1 VDSDDWPGLLLLVVA
16 LALLVLVTAAEVAV
30 VSSHRARARLLAD
43 KGAFHSSFGE
53 GLAGYLREN
62 REVYSTLALARSL
75 ALIGST
81 AIVVYLV
88 LREAGLNWATLSVTV
103 LVTLA
108 GLALIQAVLRLVVSA
123 DPQRWAAYLWPFV
136 AVVRILLR
144 PLATLLDLPARLL
157 LRGPRRGGGQATDDA
172 EELLGLAEMKNGAGT
187 MDAEEREMIRGIMAL
202 EETTA
207 REIMVPRTDIVAVAS
222 DASFDE
228 LARLIVEQGYSRI
241 PVYENTIDNVIGV
254 VHAREVLGALA
265 NRAKPVDVK
274 SLARPAYFVPESK
287 RVDELL
293 AEMRRNKLSI
303 AIVVD
308 EYGGTA
314 GLVTV
319 EDMLEEIVGEIVDE
333 FDRDEE
339 SIHRISDNEAILDAR
354 VGIDE
359 LEELFGV
366 KVEEGDFDSVGGF
379 ILSHLGKMPTAG
391 EEVRVDGLVVR
402 ILAVSGRRI
411 KRVRVIKEE
420 TPLPGNGGNG
430 RST

>member
-16 LALLVLVTAAEVAV
+16 LALLVVVTAAEVAV
-30 VSSHRARARLLAD
+30 VSSHRARARLLTER
-43 KGAFHSSFGE
+43 G
-53 GLAGYLREN
+53 GLADYVREN
-62 REVYSTLALARSL
+62 REIYSTLALARSL
-75 ALIGST
+75 ALVGST

-88 LREAGLNWATLSVTV
+88 LRESGLNWATLSVTFV
-103 LVTLA
+103 STVA

-144 PLATLLDLPARLL
+144 PPTALLDLPARLL
-157 LRGPRRGGGQATDDA
+157 VREGEGRPADDA
-172 EELLGLAEMKNGAGT
+172 EELLDLAEMKNGAGT

-202 EETTA
+202 EDTTA

-222 DASFDE
+222 DVSFDE

-265 NRAKPVDVK
+265 NSAKPVDVR

-354 VGIDE
+354 VAIDE

-379 ILSHLGKMPTAG
+379 ILSHLGKMPSAG

-411 KRVRVIKEE
+411 KRVRVIREE
-420 TPLPGNGGNG
+420 QPPSSNGGNG

>member
-1 VDSDDWPGLLLLVVA
+1 MDSDDWPGLLLLVVT
-16 LALLVLVTAAEVAV
+16 LALLVLVTAADAAVA
-30 VSSHRARARLLAD
+30 SSHRARPRLLAE
-43 KGAFHSSFGE
+43 KGPFRSES
-53 GLAGYLREN
+53 LAGYLRET
-62 REVYSTLALARSL
+62 REVYTTLALARSL
-75 ALIGST
+75 AIIGST

-88 LREAGLNWATLSVTV
+88 LRETGHNWAALTVTFV
-103 LVTLA
+103 VTLA
-108 GLALIQAVLRLVVSA
+108 GLALIQALPRLIVSA
-123 DPQRWAAYLWPFV
+123 NPQSWAARLWPFV
-136 AVVRILLR
+136 AVIRIALR
-144 PLATLLDLPARLL
+144 LPVALLDLPARLL
-157 LRGPRRGGGQATDDA
+157 LRGPRWDAQEATDDA
-172 EELLGLAEMKNGAGT
+172 EELLRLAEMKNGTGT

-207 REIMVPRTDIVAVAS
+207 REIMVPRTDIVAVPS

-228 LARLIVEQGYSRI
+228 VAHIIVEQGYSRI
-241 PVYENTIDNVIGV
+241 PVFEDTMDNVIGV
-254 VHAREVLGALA
+254 VHAREVLGFLA
-265 NRAKPVDVK
+265 NGARPPDLK

-319 EDMLEEIVGEIVDE
+319 EDLLEEIVGEIADE

-339 SIHRISDNEAILDAR
+339 SIHRISDREAILDAR
-354 VGIDE
+354 VSIDE

-379 ILSHLGKMPTAG
+379 ILSHLGKMPTTG

-420 TPLPGNGGNG
+420 PPPATNGG
-430 RST
+430 

>member
-1 VDSDDWPGLLLLVVA
+1 MGSDDWPGLLLLVGA
-16 LALLVLVTAAEVAV
+16 LALLVVVTAAEVAV
-30 VSSHRARARLLAD
+30 VSSHRARSRLLGE
-43 KGAFHSSFGE
+43 KGAQSSALG

-62 REVYSTLALARSL
+62 REVFTTLALARSL
-75 ALIGST
+75 ALVGST

-88 LREAGLNWATLSVTV
+88 LREAGLNWATLSVTC
-103 LVTLA
+103 LIALA
-108 GLALIQAVLRLVVSA
+108 GLALMQAVLRLVVSA
-123 DPQRWAAYLWPFV
+123 DPQRWAVYLWPFV

-144 PLATLLDLPARLL
+144 PLAVALDLPARLL
-157 LRGPRRGGGQATDDA
+157 LKALRGGGKQPADDA

-241 PVYENTIDNVIGV
+241 PVYEDTIDNVIGV
-254 VHAREVLGALA
+254 VHAREILGALA
-265 NRAKPVDVK
+265 NGAKPADVR

-354 VGIDE
+354 VGVDE
-359 LEELFGV
+359 LEELFAV

-402 ILAVSGRRI
+402 ILSVSGRRI

-420 TPLPGNGGNG
+420 PPPSGNGGNG
-430 RST
+430 RGT

>member
-1 VDSDDWPGLLLLVVA
+1 VDSDDWPGLLLLAAA
-16 LALLVLVTAAEVAV
+16 LVLLALVTAAEVAV
-30 VSSHRARARLLAD
+30 ASSHRVRPSARGGPGE
-43 KGAFHSSFGE
+43 KGPFRSSFGE
-53 GLAGYLREN
+53 GLADYLRES
-62 REVYSTLALARSL
+62 REVFTTLALARSL
-75 ALIGST
+75 ALVGST

-88 LREAGLNWATLSVTV
+88 LREAGINWSTLAVTFA
-103 LVTLA
+103 VTLA
-108 GLALIQAVLRLVVSA
+108 GLALIQTVPRIVVSA
-123 DPQRWAAYLWPFV
+123 SPQRWATRLWPVV
-136 AVVRILLR
+136 AVVRFVLR
-144 PLATLLDLPARLL
+144 PAAMLLDLPAVLL
-157 LRGPRRGGGQATDDA
+157 LRGSRARAEEPTNDT
-172 EELLGLAEMKNGAGT
+172 EELLSLAEMKNGSGT
-187 MDAEEREMIRGIMAL
+187 MDAEEREMIRGVMAL
-202 EETTA
+202 EETTT

-228 LARLIVEQGYSRI
+228 VARLIVEQGYSRI
-241 PVYENTIDNVIGV
+241 PVFENTIDNIIGV
-254 VHAREVLGALA
+254 VHAREVLGHLT
-265 NRAKPVDVK
+265 NGGRRPDVK

-293 AEMRRNKLSI
+293 TEMRRNKLSI

-319 EDMLEEIVGEIVDE
+319 EDLLEEIVGEIADE

-339 SIHRISDNEAILDAR
+339 SIHRISDNEAILDAS

-379 ILSHLGKMPTAG
+379 ILSHLGKMPTTG

-402 ILAVSGRRI
+402 ILSVSGRRI

-420 TPLPGNGGNG
+420 PPPANGGNG
-430 RST
+430 A

>member
-1 VDSDDWPGLLLLVVA
+1 MDSDSWPGLLLLAVA
-16 LALLVLVTAAEVAV
+16 LVLLALVTAAEVAV
-30 VSSHRARARLLAD
+30 ASGHRARPRLLAE
-43 KGAFHSSFGE
+43 KGPFRSSASA
-53 GLAGYLREN
+53 GLAAYLRES
-62 REVYSTLALARSL
+62 REVYSTLALARNL

-88 LREAGLNWATLSVTV
+88 LREAGLNWATLAVTF
-103 LVTLA
+103 LVTLG
-108 GLALIQAVLRLVVSA
+108 GLVLVQAVLRLVVA
-123 DPQRWAAYLWPFV
+123 ANPQRWATYLGPFV
-136 AVVRILLR
+136 AVIRTLLR
-144 PLATLLDLPARLL
+144 LPVAVLDLPARLL
-157 LRGPRRGGGQATDDA
+157 VRGQRLEGGAREPPDDA
-172 EELLGLAEMKNGAGT
+172 EELLRLAEMKEGAGV

-222 DASFDE
+222 DASFE
-228 LARLIVEQGYSRI
+228 EVAHIIVEQGYSRI
-241 PVYENTIDNVIGV
+241 PVFEDTIDNVIGV
-254 VHAREVLGALA
+254 VYAREVLGFLA
-265 NRAKPVDVK
+265 NGARPADLK

-319 EDMLEEIVGEIVDE
+319 EDLLEEIVGEIADE
-333 FDRDEE
+333 FDREE
-339 SIHRISDNEAILDAR
+339 ETIHRISDSEAILDAR
-354 VGIDE
+354 VSIDD

-402 ILAVSGRRI
+402 ILSVSGRRI

-420 TPLPGNGGNG
+420 PPPGNGNG
-430 RST
+430 PK

>member
-1 VDSDDWPGLLLLVVA
+1 VDSDDWPGLLLLAAA
-16 LALLVLVTAAEVAV
+16 LVLLALVTAAEAAVA
-30 VSSHRARARLLAD
+30 SSHRARPRLLAE
-43 KGAFHSSFGE
+43 KGSFHSQS
-53 GLAGYLREN
+53 LAGYLRES
-62 REVYSTLALARSL
+62 REVYASLALARSL
-75 ALIGST
+75 TLVGST

-88 LREAGLNWATLSVTV
+88 LREAGLNWSTLAVTFV
-103 LVTLA
+103 VTLA
-108 GLALIQAVLRLVVSA
+108 GLALIQTVPRIVVSVN
-123 DPQRWAAYLWPFV
+123 PQRWATRLWPVV
-136 AVVRILLR
+136 AVVRFVLR
-144 PLATLLDLPARLL
+144 PAAMLLNLPAGLL
-157 LRGPRRGGGQATDDA
+157 LRGSRSRPEEPTDDT
-172 EELLGLAEMKNGAGT
+172 EELLSLAEMKNGSGT
-187 MDAEEREMIRGIMAL
+187 MDAEERQMIRGVMAL
-202 EETTA
+202 EETTT

-228 LARLIVEQGYSRI
+228 VARLIVEQGYSRI
-241 PVYENTIDNVIGV
+241 PVFENTIDNIIGV
-254 VHAREVLGALA
+254 VYAREVLGHLT
-265 NRAKPVDVK
+265 NGGRRPDVK

-293 AEMRRNKLSI
+293 TEMRRNKLSI

-319 EDMLEEIVGEIVDE
+319 EDLLEEIVGEIADE

-339 SIHRISDNEAILDAR
+339 SIHRISDNEAILDAS

-379 ILSHLGKMPTAG
+379 ILSHLGKMPTTG

-402 ILAVSGRRI
+402 ILSVSGRRI

-420 TPLPGNGGNG
+420 PPDETHNG
-430 RST
+430 

>member
-16 LALLVLVTAAEVAV
+16 LALLVVVTAAEVAV
-30 VSSHRARARLLAD
+30 VSSHRARARLLTER
-43 KGAFHSSFGE
+43 G
-53 GLAGYLREN
+53 GLADYVREN
-62 REVYSTLALARSL
+62 REIYSTLALARSL
-75 ALIGST
+75 ALVGST

-88 LREAGLNWATLSVTV
+88 LRESGLNWATLSVTFV
-103 LVTLA
+103 STVA

-144 PLATLLDLPARLL
+144 PPTALLDLPARLL
-157 LRGPRRGGGQATDDA
+157 VREGEGRPADDA
-172 EELLGLAEMKNGAGT
+172 EELLDLAEMKNGAGT

-202 EETTA
+202 EDTTA

-222 DASFDE
+222 DVSFDE

-265 NRAKPVDVK
+265 NSAKPVDVR

-411 KRVRVIKEE
+411 KRVRVIREE
-420 TPLPGNGGNG
+420 QPPSSNGGNG

>member
-1 VDSDDWPGLLLLVVA
+1 VHSGDWPGLLLLAVA
-16 LALLVLVTAAEVAV
+16 LVLLVLVSAAEAAVA
-30 VSSHRARARLLAD
+30 SSHRARPRLLAG
-43 KGAFHSSFGE
+43 KGPIRSQS
-53 GLAGYLREN
+53 LAGYLRES
-62 REVYSTLALARSL
+62 REVYTTLALARSL

-88 LREAGLNWATLSVTV
+88 LREAGINWATVAVTFV
-103 LVTLA
+103 ATLA
-108 GLALIQAVLRLVVSA
+108 GLALIQVVPRLVVSA
-123 DPQRWAAYLWPFV
+123 NPQRWAVYLGPFV
-136 AVVRILLR
+136 AVIRILLR
-144 PLATLLDLPARLL
+144 PPTALLELPARVLV
-157 LRGPRRGGGQATDDA
+157 RGPQPAAEPADDA
-172 EELLGLAEMKNGAGT
+172 EELLHLAEMKNGAGT
-187 MDAEEREMIRGIMAL
+187 MDAEERAMIRGIMAL

-222 DASFDE
+222 DASFDDVV
-228 LARLIVEQGYSRI
+228 RIIVEQGYSRI
-241 PVYENTIDNVIGV
+241 PVFENTMDNVIGV
-254 VHAREVLGALA
+254 VHAREVLGFLA
-265 NRAKPVDVK
+265 NGGQPPDVK

-319 EDMLEEIVGEIVDE
+319 EDLLEEIVGEITDE

-339 SIHRISDNEAILDAR
+339 SIHRISDNEAILDAS

-402 ILAVSGRRI
+402 ILGVSGRRI

-420 TPLPGNGGNG
+420 PPPAENG
-430 RST
+430 

>member
-1 VDSDDWPGLLLLVVA
+1 MDSDDWPGLLLLAAA
-16 LALLVLVTAAEVAV
+16 LVLLALVTAAEVAV
-30 VSSHRARARLLAD
+30 ASSHRVRPSARGGLAE
-43 KGAFHSSFGE
+43 KGPFRSSASG
-53 GLAGYLREN
+53 GLAGYLRES
-62 REVYSTLALARSL
+62 REAYASLALARSL

-88 LREAGLNWATLSVTV
+88 LREAGHNWAVLTVTFA
-103 LVTLA
+103 VTLA
-108 GLALIQAVLRLVVSA
+108 GLALIQAVPRLVVSA
-123 DPQRWAAYLWPFV
+123 NPQRWAARLWPFV
-136 AVVRILLR
+136 AVVRILFRL
-144 PLATLLDLPARLL
+144 PAALLDLPASAL
-157 LRGPRRGGGQATDDA
+157 LRGSRSGVEEPADDA
-172 EELLGLAEMKNGAGT
+172 EELLSLAEMKNGAGS
-187 MDAEEREMIRGIMAL
+187 MDAEERQMIRGIMGL
-202 EETTA
+202 EETTT
-207 REIMVPRTDIVAVAS
+207 REIMVPRTDIVAVPS

-228 LARLIVEQGYSRI
+228 VARIIVEQGYSRI
-241 PVYENTIDNVIGV
+241 PVFENTIDNIIGV
-254 VHAREVLGALA
+254 VYAREVLGHLTSGG
-265 NRAKPVDVK
+265 RHPDVE

-293 AEMRRNKLSI
+293 TEMRRNKLSI

-319 EDMLEEIVGEIVDE
+319 EDLLEEIVGEIADE

-339 SIHRISDNEAILDAR
+339 TIHRISDNEAILDAS

-379 ILSHLGKMPTAG
+379 ILSHLGKMPTTG
-391 EEVRVDGLVVR
+391 EEVRVNGLVVR
-402 ILAVSGRRI
+402 ILSVSGRRI

-420 TPLPGNGGNG
+420 PPDETHDG
-430 RST
+430 

>member
-1 VDSDDWPGLLLLVVA
+1 MDSDDWPGLLLLAAA
-16 LALLVLVTAAEVAV
+16 LALLTLVTAAEAAVA
-30 VSSHRARARLLAD
+30 SSHRARPRLLAK
-43 KGAFHSSFGE
+43 KGSSASG
-53 GLAGYLREN
+53 GLAGYLREA
-62 REVYSTLALARSL
+62 REVYATLALARSL

-88 LREAGLNWATLSVTV
+88 LREAGHNWATLTVTAV
-103 LVTLA
+103 LTLA
-108 GLALIQAVLRLVVSA
+108 GLALIETLPRLVVSA
-123 DPQRWAAYLWPFV
+123 DPQRWAVYLGPFV
-136 AVVRILLR
+136 AVVRIALRLPAALLE
-144 PLATLLDLPARLL
+144 LPARLL
-157 LRGPRRGGGQATDDA
+157 LRGSRPGAEPADEA
-172 EELLGLAEMKNGAGT
+172 EELLRLAEMKDGAGT
-187 MDAEEREMIRGIMAL
+187 MDAEERQMIRGIMAL

-207 REIMVPRTDIVAVAS
+207 REIMVPRTDIVAVPS
-222 DASFDE
+222 DASFGDV
-228 LARLIVEQGYSRI
+228 ARIIVEQGYSRI
-241 PVYENTIDNVIGV
+241 PVFENTIDNVIGV
-254 VHAREVLGALA
+254 VYAREVLGFLT
-265 NRAKPVDVK
+265 NGGRRPDVK

-293 AEMRRNKLSI
+293 TEMLKNKLSI

-319 EDMLEEIVGEIVDE
+319 EDLLEEIVGEITDE

-354 VGIDE
+354 VSIDE

-420 TPLPGNGGNG
+420 PPPTTNGG
-430 RST
+430 

>member
-1 VDSDDWPGLLLLVVA
+1 VDSDDWPGLLLLAAA
-16 LALLVLVTAAEVAV
+16 LVLLALVTAAEAAVA
-30 VSSHRARARLLAD
+30 SSHRARSNLLTE
-43 KGAFHSSFGE
+43 KGPFRSESV
-53 GLAGYLREN
+53 AGYLREG
-62 REVYSTLALARSL
+62 REVQASLALARNL

-88 LREAGLNWATLSVTV
+88 LREAGHNWATLAVTFV
-103 LVTLA
+103 ITLTGLV
-108 GLALIQAVLRLVVSA
+108 LIQALPRVLVSP
-123 DPQRWAAYLWPFV
+123 DPHRWAARLWPLV
-136 AVVRILLR
+136 AVIRFALR
-144 PLATLLDLPARLL
+144 PSVILLDLSARLL
-157 LRGPRRGGGQATDDA
+157 LRSPSGTEKPEDDA
-172 EELLGLAEMKNGAGT
+172 EDLLSLAEMKNGTGT
-187 MDAEEREMIRGIMAL
+187 MDAEERQMIRGIMAL

-207 REIMVPRTDIVAVAS
+207 REIMVPRTDIVAVPS

-228 LARLIVEQGYSRI
+228 VARIIVEQGYSRI
-241 PVYENTIDNVIGV
+241 PVFENTIDNIIGV
-254 VHAREVLGALA
+254 VYAREVLGHLT
-265 NRAKPVDVK
+265 NGGRRPTVK
-274 SLARPAYFVPESK
+274 SMARPAYFVPESK

-293 AEMRRNKLSI
+293 TEIRRNKLSI

-319 EDMLEEIVGEIVDE
+319 EDLLEEIVGEITDE

-354 VGIDE
+354 VGVDE

-379 ILSHLGKMPTAG
+379 ILSHLGRMPTAG
-391 EEVRVDGLVVR
+391 EEVRVDGLAVR
-402 ILAVSGRRI
+402 ILSVSGRRI

-420 TPLPGNGGNG
+420 PPPAVTNGG
-430 RST
+430 

>member
-1 VDSDDWPGLLLLVVA
+1 
-16 LALLVLVTAAEVAV
+16 
-30 VSSHRARARLLAD
+30 
-43 KGAFHSSFGE
+43 
-53 GLAGYLREN
+53 
-62 REVYSTLALARSL
+62 
-75 ALIGST
+75 
-81 AIVVYLV
+81 V
-88 LREAGLNWATLSVTV
+88 LREAGHNWATLAVTFV
-103 LVTLA
+103 VTLV
-108 GLALIQAVLRLVVSA
+108 GLVLIQAVPRVVVSA
-123 DPQRWAAYLWPFV
+123 NAQRWATYLGPFV
-136 AVVRILLR
+136 AVVRILFR
-144 PLATLLDLPARLL
+144 MPAALLDLPARLV
-157 LRGPRRGGGQATDDA
+157 LRGPRSGAEPADDA
-172 EELLGLAEMKNGAGT
+172 EELLSLAEMKNGSGT

-202 EETTA
+202 EETTT
-207 REIMVPRTDIVAVAS
+207 REIMVPRTDIVAVPS

-228 LARLIVEQGYSRI
+228 VARMIVEQGHSRI
-241 PVYENTIDNVIGV
+241 PVFENTIDNIIGV
-254 VHAREVLGALA
+254 VHAREVLGYLT
-265 NRAKPVDVK
+265 NGGRRPDVK
-274 SLARPAYFVPESK
+274 SMARPAYFVPESK

-319 EDMLEEIVGEIVDE
+319 EDLLEEIVGEIADE
-333 FDRDEE
+333 FDREEE
-339 SIHRISDNEAILDAR
+339 SIHRISDHEAILDAR
-354 VGIDE
+354 VSIDE

-420 TPLPGNGGNG
+420 PPPTGNGA
-430 RST
+430 

>member
-1 VDSDDWPGLLLLVVA
+1 MDSDDWPGLLLLAAA
-16 LALLVLVTAAEVAV
+16 LVLLALVTAAEVAV
-30 VSSHRARARLLAD
+30 ASSHRVRPRPPGE
-43 KGAFHSSFGE
+43 KGPFRSSASG
-53 GLAGYLREN
+53 GLAGYLRES
-62 REVYSTLALARSL
+62 REVFATLALARSL

-88 LREAGLNWATLSVTV
+88 LREAGLNWSTLAVTFA
-103 LVTLA
+103 VTLA
-108 GLALIQAVLRLVVSA
+108 GLALIQTVPRIVVSA
-123 DPQRWAAYLWPFV
+123 DPQRWATRLWPVV
-136 AVVRILLR
+136 AVVRFALR
-144 PLATLLDLPARLL
+144 PAAMLLDLPAGLL
-157 LRGPRRGGGQATDDA
+157 LRGSGSPAEEPTDDT
-172 EELLGLAEMKNGAGT
+172 EELLSLAEMKNGSGT
-187 MDAEEREMIRGIMAL
+187 MDAEEREMIRGVMAL
-202 EETTA
+202 EETTT

-228 LARLIVEQGYSRI
+228 VARLIVEQGYSRI
-241 PVYENTIDNVIGV
+241 PVFENTIDNIIGV
-254 VHAREVLGALA
+254 VHAREVLGHLT
-265 NRAKPVDVK
+265 NGGRRPDVK

-293 AEMRRNKLSI
+293 TEMRRNKLSI

-319 EDMLEEIVGEIVDE
+319 EDLLEEIVGEIADE

-339 SIHRISDNEAILDAR
+339 SIHRISDNEAILDAS

-391 EEVRVDGLVVR
+391 DEVHVDGLVVR

-420 TPLPGNGGNG
+420 PPPANGGNG
-430 RST
+430 E

>member
-1 VDSDDWPGLLLLVVA
+1 MHSGDWPGVLLLAVA
-16 LALLVLVTAAEVAV
+16 LALLVLVSAAEAAVA
-30 VSSHRARARLLAD
+30 SSHRARPRLLAG
-43 KGAFHSSFGE
+43 KGPIHSQS
-53 GLAGYLREN
+53 LAGYLRES
-62 REVYSTLALARSL
+62 REVYTTLALARSL

-88 LREAGLNWATLSVTV
+88 LREAGVNWATVAVTFV
-103 LVTLA
+103 ATLA
-108 GLALIQAVLRLVVSA
+108 GLALIQVVPRLVVSA
-123 DPQRWAAYLWPFV
+123 NPQRWAVYLGPFV
-136 AVVRILLR
+136 AVIRILLR
-144 PLATLLDLPARLL
+144 PPTALLELPARVLV
-157 LRGPRRGGGQATDDA
+157 RGPQPAAEPADDG
-172 EELLGLAEMKNGAGT
+172 EELLHLAEMKNGAGT
-187 MDAEEREMIRGIMAL
+187 MDAEERAMIRGIMAL

-222 DASFDE
+222 DASFDDVV
-228 LARLIVEQGYSRI
+228 RIIVEQGYSRI
-241 PVYENTIDNVIGV
+241 PVFENTMDNVIGV
-254 VHAREVLGALA
+254 VHAREVLGFLA
-265 NRAKPVDVK
+265 NGGRPPDVK

-319 EDMLEEIVGEIVDE
+319 EDLLEEIVGEITDE

-339 SIHRISDNEAILDAR
+339 SIHRISDNEAILDAS
-354 VGIDE
+354 VGIDA

-402 ILAVSGRRI
+402 ILGVSGRRI

-420 TPLPGNGGNG
+420 PPPTENG
-430 RST
+430 